1 MAPHP
6 VPDSCRVGDLGWSR
20 LAEGSFRS
28 GRGTASEFRVARDG
42 TSPPLCLCTP
52 RRIITFNLR
61 QHNNSHHS
69 HLFAAAARGHAEVS
83 QSTTSLTECHRIR
96 HKAGS
101 EPTRNTK
108 LVQRGHERICR
119 GTRGRIT
126 GATHDTQR
134 GRVQCYCNDHHGG
147 NSGSS
152 WPTTCSMSSLVV
164 RDRGGRDTVL

>member
-1 MAPHP
+1 MMMAPHP

-42 TSPPLCLCTP
+42 TAPPLCLCTHAASLPLTYVNTTTAITVICLP
-52 RRIITFNLR
+52 RPRVVI
-61 QHNNSHHS
+61 Q
-69 HLFAAAARGHAEVS
+69 EVS

-134 GRVQCYCNDHHGG
+134 GRV
-147 NSGSS
+147 
-152 WPTTCSMSSLVV
+152 
-164 RDRGGRDTVL
+164 